1 MNALEISKAV
11 QDTYFLAKVV
21 KSKSGDTKTYIELQ
35 DALGGGKM
43 VTELTSDQKELW
55 ELTLNNLV
63 QTLDQ
68 SAKSC
73 TEIRTKLEKITR
85 DVTELKSL
93 IEGMVAT
100 AKTRVNAE

>member
-1 MNALEISKAV
+1 M
-11 QDTYFLAKVV
+11 
-21 KSKSGDTKTYIELQ
+21 YIEVQ
-35 DALGGGKM
+35 DALATG
-43 VTELTSDQKELW
+43 VLTTITSDQKEMW
-55 ELTLNNLV
+55 EMTLKNLV

-73 TEIRTKLEKITR
+73 TEIRNKLEKITR

-100 AKTRVNAE
+100 A